1 MTEPILKVGIV
12 SGSSLR
18 IYFNTPYRDAE
29 GAIVQGDVTVE
40 AGPDERPELV
50 FTPVDPRGARFELAD
65 VAIGIDFHW
74 QRRERQ
80 SFAGALIVLRRPGRV
95 TAVNAVPVEE
105 YLKSVISSEMNASAS
120 PELLKAHAVISR
132 SWVLAQIGG
141 GETGDAP
148 RADEPDDRIDTPEER
163 ICWYDRSQHE
173 LFDVCADDHC
183 QRYQGLTRQTS
194 PAVAEA
200 VEQTRGMALIS
211 PDGDICDAR
220 FSKCCGGVF
229 ELFEN
234 CWAPVHHSYLEPRRD
249 FDNENDFPDL
259 RVERNAEEWILSA
272 PDAFCNTD
280 NRDVLD
286 RILNSYDREVP
297 DFYRWKEEYTA
308 DELADIVKRRS
319 GVDFGRI
326 INIIPEE
333 RGTSGRLYKVTIAGT
348 LRTMTIGKELEIRRT
363 LSNTHL
369 RSSAFVVERRDIGA
383 DGVPERI
390 ILHGAGWGHGVGLC
404 QIGAAVMAEKGRD
417 YSEILL
423 HYYPGASIRP
433 LY

>member
-12 SGSSLR
+12 SGTSLR
-18 IYFNTPYRDAE
+18 IRFNTTFRGSDGTA
-29 GAIVQGDVTVE
+29 VTGELTVN
-40 AGPDERPELV
+40 ATPDEEDPLV
-50 FTPVDPRGARFELAD
+50 FTPENPAEAWFELDD

-74 QRRERQ
+74 QRRETQR
-80 SFAGALIVLRRPGRV
+80 FAGALILLRKPGCL
-95 TAVNAVPVEE
+95 TAVNAIAVEE
-105 YLKSVISSEMNASAS
+105 YLKSVISSEMNASAGV
-120 PELLKAHAVISR
+120 ELLKAHAVISR
-132 SWVLAQIGG
+132 SWVFSQIG
-141 GETGDAP
+141 
-148 RADEPDDRIDTPEER
+148 ADGLATDTAAEDDRIDTPSER
-163 ICWYDRSQHE
+163 IQWYDHTQHE

-194 PAVAEA
+194 PAVEQA
-200 VEQTRGMALIS
+200 VEQTRGQVLTSAE
-211 PDGDICDAR
+211 GEICDAR

-249 FDNENDFPDL
+249 LPDEENFPDL
-259 RVERNAEEWILSA
+259 TVERNAEEWILSS
-272 PDAFCNTD
+272 PHSFCNTSD
-280 NRDVLD
+280 RRILD
-286 RILNSYDREVP
+286 RILNSYDREIP

-308 DELADIVKRRS
+308 DEIADIVRRRS
-319 GVDFGRI
+319 GIDFGRI

-333 RGTSGRLYKVTIAGT
+333 RGTSGRLYRITIAGT
-348 LRTMTIGKELEIRRT
+348 LHTMTIGKELEIRRI

-369 RSSAFVVERRDIGA
+369 RSSAFVVERRDIDA
-383 DGVPERI
+383 DGVPARI

-404 QIGAAVMAEKGRD
+404 QIGAAVMAEKGHD

-423 HYYPGASIRP
+423 HYYPGSSIRP